1 MEKTYNVSEAAK
13 KIGVSVKTL
22 QRWDRDGKLVASRTP
37 SNRRYYADSQLA
49 KIMEGE
55 NYMEIVSGWQV
66 FSKEEMNNDNA
77 IKVFSDMIQNF
88 DNDIPKWKEDC
99 GMRKLLECQRN
110 ACYKAIAA
118 LSIAVE

>member
-1 MEKTYNVSEAAK
+1 
-13 KIGVSVKTL
+13 
-22 QRWDRDGKLVASRTP
+22 
-37 SNRRYYADSQLA
+37 
-49 KIMEGE
+49 
-55 NYMEIVSGWQV
+55 MEIVSGWQV
-66 FSKEEMNNDNA
+66 FNKEEMNNDNA

-118 LSIAVE
+118 LSTAVEQQIKLDI

>member
-1 MEKTYNVSEAAK
+1 ME
-13 KIGVSVKTL
+13 
-22 QRWDRDGKLVASRTP
+22 
-37 SNRRYYADSQLA
+37 
-49 KIMEGE
+49 M
-55 NYMEIVSGWQV
+55 VSGWQV
-66 FSKEEMNNDNA
+66 FSKEEMNNENA

-118 LSIAVE
+118 LSTAEEQQMKLDIDGSLKADTKDK

>member
-1 MEKTYNVSEAAK
+1 MVVLE
-13 KIGVSVKTL
+13 
-22 QRWDRDGKLVASRTP
+22 
-37 SNRRYYADSQLA
+37 RRKD
-49 KIMEGE
+49 
-55 NYMEIVSGWQV
+55 MEIVSGWQV

-99 GMRKLLECQRN
+99 GMRKLLECQRE

-118 LSIAVE
+118 LNSVVE

>member
-1 MEKTYNVSEAAK
+1 MAVLE
-13 KIGVSVKTL
+13 
-22 QRWDRDGKLVASRTP
+22 
-37 SNRRYYADSQLA
+37 RRKD
-49 KIMEGE
+49 
-55 NYMEIVSGWQV
+55 MEIVSGWQV

-99 GMRKLLECQRN
+99 SMRKLLECQRE

-118 LSIAVE
+118 LNSVVE

>member
-1 MEKTYNVSEAAK
+1 
-13 KIGVSVKTL
+13 
-22 QRWDRDGKLVASRTP
+22 
-37 SNRRYYADSQLA
+37 
-49 KIMEGE
+49 
-55 NYMEIVSGWQV
+55 MEIVSGWQV

-118 LSIAVE
+118 LSTAEEQQMKLDIDGSLKTDTKDK